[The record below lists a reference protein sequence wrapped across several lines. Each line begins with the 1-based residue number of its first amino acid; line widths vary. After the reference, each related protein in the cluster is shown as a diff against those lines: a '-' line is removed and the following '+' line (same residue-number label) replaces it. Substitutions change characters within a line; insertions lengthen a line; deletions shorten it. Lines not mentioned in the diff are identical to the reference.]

1 MQNTSKLNKKP
12 KGFASA
18 IFFADL
24 VFLLG
29 DSNMPT
35 HQSSREKNVWQ
46 ICDHD
51 HINIKMNLFRG
62 RRSST
67 GGTASTVAS
76 GELENEDA
84 SSASLLSGAR
94 SSLCRVFLPRSR
106 TTTSCN
112 LASASAASTSSNS
125 SSSQSYSSSLRLSTS
140 SHYFEQKSVGNHA
153 SSPASAASSNESYC
167 RRTASL
173 SRNLTRRSRSVTM
186 PNIEQQAHPALS
198 TFKSSKR
205 GMTTRL
211 PPHNE
216 VTNMTISKSSSL
228 SQFGT
233 IAGHHSGRD
242 SKLKNGGRRDRSVD
256 SLVNSSQ
263 QEGMQSFLEE
273 INDNEEDEATPVAG
287 TPDVSQDRKVANQSL
302 DSLLEINENL
312 NETSST
318 MKKSNSL
325 PKSAFGTLQLK
336 VAQIKAQLDT
346 FKNDSS
352 NAFLKTPTAPNPS
365 DSTLHPNTP
374 SYGYE
379 YSLPPNLTTSGE
391 SGDNTTDS
399 PLSSSPNRMSPFTTT
414 TTNSSNSSIKVP
426 PFLPLTT
433 ATTSSISSSPST
445 LSPASS
451 NSLPS
456 ISRPQNLK
464 LPQSHSLNTFPNN
477 NKVPSGASET
487 ESELNRLI
495 FFFDVMSTQ
504 EKIAKVC
511 QRGNGVMR

>member
-1 MQNTSKLNKKP
+1 MRS
-12 KGFASA
+12 
-18 IFFADL
+18 I
-24 VFLLG
+24 
-29 DSNMPT
+29 NMT
-35 HQSSREKNVWQ
+35 KMWQ
-46 ICDHD
+46 ICDHE
-51 HINIKMNLFRG
+51 HIKMNLFRG

-67 GGTASTVAS
+67 GGGSTASAAS
-76 GELENEDA
+76 GTTSVDNGGLENEDA

-112 LASASAASTSSNS
+112 LASTASNVSTSS
-125 SSSQSYSSSLRLSTS
+125 QYSSSLRLTTS
-140 SHYFEQKSVGNHA
+140 SSSNYFDQKSVGIHA
-153 SSPASAASSNESYC
+153 KENSLHCP

-186 PNIEQQAHPALS
+186 PNIEQQAAHPTQNVTHPTSTLS
-198 TFKSSKR
+198 TFKSRKSR
-205 GMTTRL
+205 PL
-211 PPHNE
+211 PAAALQPHNE

-233 IAGHHSGRD
+233 ISGHHS
-242 SKLKNGGRRDRSVD
+242 SKLKNGCRRDRSVD
-256 SLVNSSQ
+256 SLVNSQ
-263 QEGMQSFLEE
+263 DGMQFIQE
-273 INDNEEDEATPVAG
+273 INDNNEEDEEATPVAG
-287 TPDVSQDRKVANQSL
+287 TPDVSQDRKVSNQSL
-302 DSLLEINENL
+302 DSLLDNQGYDQEN
-312 NETSST
+312 T

-346 FKNDSS
+346 FKNES
-352 NAFLKTPTAPNPS
+352 FLKTPTAPNPI

-379 YSLPPNLTTSGE
+379 YSLPPNLTTNASGDGE

-414 TTNSSNSSIKVP
+414 TTNSSNSSIIKVP

-477 NKVPSGASET
+477 NKDT

-511 QRGNGVMR
+511 KGVMTTQRNLGDPLYSTVPIWKFFALI

>member
-1 MQNTSKLNKKP
+1 
-12 KGFASA
+12 
-18 IFFADL
+18 
-24 VFLLG
+24 
-29 DSNMPT
+29 
-35 HQSSREKNVWQ
+35 
-46 ICDHD
+46 
-51 HINIKMNLFRG
+51 MNLFRG

-67 GGTASTVAS
+67 GGGSTASAAS
-76 GELENEDA
+76 GTTSVDNGGLENEDA

-112 LASASAASTSSNS
+112 LASTASNVSTSS
-125 SSSQSYSSSLRLSTS
+125 QYSSSLRLTTS
-140 SHYFEQKSVGNHA
+140 SSSNYFDQKSVGIHA
-153 SSPASAASSNESYC
+153 KENSLHCP

-186 PNIEQQAHPALS
+186 PNIEQQAAHSTQNVTHPTSTLS
-198 TFKSSKR
+198 TFKSRKSR
-205 GMTTRL
+205 PL
-211 PPHNE
+211 PAAALQPHNE

-228 SQFGT
+228 LSQFGT
-233 IAGHHSGRD
+233 ISSHHS
-242 SKLKNGGRRDRSVD
+242 SKLKNGCRGRDRSVD
-256 SLVNSSQ
+256 SLVNSQ
-263 QEGMQSFLEE
+263 DGMQFIEE

-287 TPDVSQDRKVANQSL
+287 TPDVSQDRKVSNQMSSL
-302 DSLLEINENL
+302 DSLLDNQCYEEN
-312 NETSST
+312 T

-346 FKNDSS
+346 FKNESS
-352 NAFLKTPTAPNPS
+352 FLKTPTEKPI

-379 YSLPPNLTTSGE
+379 YSLPPNLTTIDGE

-414 TTNSSNSSIKVP
+414 TTNSSNSSIIKVP

-477 NKVPSGASET
+477 NKVTSDQ

-511 QRGNGVMR
+511 KGVMTTQRN

>member
-1 MQNTSKLNKKP
+1 
-12 KGFASA
+12 
-18 IFFADL
+18 
-24 VFLLG
+24 
-29 DSNMPT
+29 
-35 HQSSREKNVWQ
+35 
-46 ICDHD
+46 
-51 HINIKMNLFRG
+51 MNLFRG

-67 GGTASTVAS
+67 GGGGSTASGAAGGTTSVDN
-76 GELENEDA
+76 GGLENEDA

-112 LASASAASTSSNS
+112 LASTASNVSTSS
-125 SSSQSYSSSLRLSTS
+125 QYSSSLRLTTS
-140 SHYFEQKSVGNHA
+140 SSSSNYFEQKSVGIHA
-153 SSPASAASSNESYC
+153 KENSLHCP

-186 PNIEQQAHPALS
+186 PNIEQQAAPHPTQAHPQAALS
-198 TFKSSKR
+198 TFKSSR
-205 GMTTRL
+205 RVSSSSRPPTL
-211 PPHNE
+211 QPHNE

-228 SQFGT
+228 LSQFGT
-233 IAGHHSGRD
+233 ISSHHS
-242 SKLKNGGRRDRSVD
+242 SKLKNGCRGRDRSVD
-256 SLVNSSQ
+256 SLVNSQ
-263 QEGMQSFLEE
+263 DGMQFIEE

-287 TPDVSQDRKVANQSL
+287 TPDVSQDRKVSNQMSSL
-302 DSLLEINENL
+302 HSLLDNQCYEEN
-312 NETSST
+312 T

-346 FKNDSS
+346 FKNESS
-352 NAFLKTPTAPNPS
+352 FLKTPTEKPI

-379 YSLPPNLTTSGE
+379 YSLPPNLTTIDGE

-414 TTNSSNSSIKVP
+414 TTNSSNSSIIKVP

-477 NKVPSGASET
+477 NKVTSDQ

-511 QRGNGVMR
+511 KEVMDYTLKETWGQKDLGDLIIALI